1 MTKAILI
8 IAIMNLLLSFC
19 ILVALANFVAE
30 TWKRI
35 KEQTDEFDK
44 SLVEF
49 VNFMFNIKEVRKKVA
64 KAFENGE
71 REVDLTEVMK

>member
-71 REVDLTEVMK
+71 REVDLTEVLK

>member
-49 VNFMFNIKEVRKKVA
+49 VNFMLNIKEVRKKVA
-64 KAFENGE
+64 EAFKNGE
-71 REVDLTEVMK
+71 REVDLTEVLK